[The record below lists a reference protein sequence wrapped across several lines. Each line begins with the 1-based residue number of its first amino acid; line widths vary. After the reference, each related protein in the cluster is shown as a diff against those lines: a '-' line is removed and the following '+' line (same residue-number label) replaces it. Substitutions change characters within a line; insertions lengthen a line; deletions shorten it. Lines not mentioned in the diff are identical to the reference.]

1 MHVRPEEV
9 DPSRLLVECWAYSPI
24 CYLTKAHPEFE
35 RIKHTLER
43 AASMAEPVL
52 SANHMHLVEGE
63 AESWYTIKDVR
74 PA

>member
-1 MHVRPEEV
+1 MSLEKSK
-9 DPSRLLVECWAYSPI
+9 DSYFGD
-24 CYLTKAHPEFE
+24 HPEFE